1 VNARDAG
8 PALVNLRAL
17 AARVVSQVAAQGHSL
32 DTTLPQALGQV
43 RAARDRPLLQQL
55 CYGTLRWQPRLAWL
69 ADQLLNQ
76 PLKARDAEL
85 GALLWVGL
93 YQLEHLRIPAH
104 AAVAET
110 VEAARALG
118 RPWATRL
125 VNAVLRGYQRRNAE
139 LNRRADRDPVAR
151 HAHPAWLLERLRA
164 DWPGEWEAVAAAD
177 NRQPPMTLRISRL
190 HHPDPAAYFEQLAAA
205 GLNPRPVPGQPWA
218 VGIDPVAEVRGLPGF
233 DHGEVSVQDAAA
245 QLAADLLEAAPGQ
258 RVLDACAAPGGKT
271 AHILECTPDVA
282 ELVALDISSARLG
295 RVRENLDR
303 LGLDCTL
310 RRGDAARPEG
320 WWDGAPFE
328 RILLDA
334 PCSAT
339 GVIRRHPDIKLLRR
353 PGDIPELAR
362 TQAAILTALW
372 PLLRPGGMLVYATC
386 SALAAENEQVV
397 EAFLATH
404 GDARERPIDA
414 GWGLARPVGRQI
426 LPGQEDRDGF
436 FYARLEKPAEP

>member
-1 VNARDAG
+1 M
-8 PALVNLRAL
+8 NLRAL
-17 AARVVSQVAAQGHSL
+17 AARVVNQVAAQGRSL
-32 DTTLPQALGQV
+32 DTVLPPALGQV
-43 RAARDRPLLQQL
+43 HAPRDRPLLQQL

-125 VNAVLRGYQRRNAE
+125 VNAVLRGYQRRGAE

-151 HAHPAWLLERLRA
+151 HAHPDWLLERLRT
-164 DWPGEWEAVAAAD
+164 DWPGEWEAVVAAN

-190 HHPDPAAYFEQLAAA
+190 HHPDPAAYLERLAAA
-205 GLNPRPVPGQPWA
+205 GLEPRPVPGQPWA
-218 VGIDPVAEVRGLPGF
+218 VSIDPVAEVRSLPGF
-233 DHGEVSVQDAAA
+233 DRGEVSVQDAAA
-245 QLAADLLEAAPGQ
+245 QLAADLLESAPGQ

-271 AHILECTPDVA
+271 AQILELTPGVA
-282 ELVALDISSARLG
+282 ELVALDISAERLG

-303 LGLDCTL
+303 LGLGCTL
-310 RRGDAARPEG
+310 CSGDAAHPEG
-320 WWDGAPFE
+320 WWDGTPFD

-353 PGDIPELAR
+353 PADIPELAR

-404 GDARERPIDA
+404 GDARERPIAA

>member
-1 VNARDAG
+1 M
-8 PALVNLRAL
+8 NLRAL
-17 AARVVSQVAAQGHSL
+17 AARVVNQVASQGRSL
-32 DTTLPQALGQV
+32 DTVLPPALEQV
-43 RAARDRPLLQQL
+43 RAPRDRPLLQQL

-69 ADQLLNQ
+69 TDQLLNQ

-85 GALLWVGL
+85 GALLWIGL

-125 VNAVLRGYQRRNAE
+125 VNAVLRGYQRRGAE
-139 LNRRADRDPVAR
+139 LNRRADGDPVAR
-151 HAHPAWLLERLRA
+151 HAHPDWLLERLRT
-164 DWPGEWEAVAAAD
+164 DWPGEWEAVVAAN

-190 HHPDPAAYFEQLAAA
+190 HHPDPAAYLERLAAA
-205 GLNPRPVPGQPWA
+205 GLDPSPVPGQPWA
-218 VGIDPVAEVRGLPGF
+218 VSIDPVAEVRSLPGF

-245 QLAADLLEAAPGQ
+245 QLAAVLLEAAPGQ

-271 AHILECTPDVA
+271 AHILELTPGLA
-282 ELVALDISSARLG
+282 ELVALDISAERLG

-303 LGLDCTL
+303 LGLGCTL
-310 RRGDAARPEG
+310 SSGDAARPEG
-320 WWDGAPFE
+320 WWDGVPFD

-353 PGDIPELAR
+353 PADIPELAR
-362 TQAAILTALW
+362 TQAAILTRGYACLRH
-372 PLLRPGGMLVYATC
+372 LLGAGRGERAGG
-386 SALAAENEQVV
+386 
-397 EAFLATH
+397 
-404 GDARERPIDA
+404 
-414 GWGLARPVGRQI
+414 
-426 LPGQEDRDGF
+426 
-436 FYARLEKPAEP
+436 